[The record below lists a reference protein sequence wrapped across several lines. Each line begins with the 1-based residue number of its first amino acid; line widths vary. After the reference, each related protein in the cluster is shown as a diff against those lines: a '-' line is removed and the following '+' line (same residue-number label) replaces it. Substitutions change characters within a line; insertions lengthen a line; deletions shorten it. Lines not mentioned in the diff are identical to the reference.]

1 MTGRTI
7 AKIRQADLQKI
18 HIAKKQLGLS
28 EDDYRAAVL
37 SVSKGK
43 TDSAGE
49 LDMQGRAALLA
60 HFKRSGFK
68 VRHARKDNAGKRR
81 TPSRPVADRS
91 EQVKMMRALWL
102 RLHESGAVENAD
114 EQGLVTF
121 AEKYTQKKALE
132 WLSIED
138 CQKCI
143 EILKKWLARVRIQ
156 PFRTDWYELHR
167 LGAVGSKS
175 DSFIRSALIRMCSVD
190 VVECDLL
197 HHAQTLDKVHAW
209 TLDVINKQQ

>member
-1 MTGRTI
+1 MSSRTL
-7 AKIRQADLQKI
+7 AQMRTAELAQI

-28 EDDYRAAVL
+28 EDDYRAAIRAA
-37 SVSKGK
+37 SEGK

-49 LDMQGRAALLA
+49 LTPKQRDRLLA

-68 VRHARKDNAGKRR
+68 VRHARKDNAGQRR

-102 RLHESGAVENAD
+102 RLHESGAIENAD

-121 AEKYTQKKALE
+121 ATKHTGIKALE
-132 WLSIED
+132 WLSVEQGQKLIEM
-138 CQKCI
+138 
-143 EILKKWLARVRIQ
+143 LKNWLARVRIK
-156 PFRTDWYELHR
+156 PFRADWAELHR

-175 DSFIRSALIRMCSVD
+175 DSFIRHALLKMLKVD
-190 VVECDLL
+190 VVECELL
-197 HHAQTLDKVHAW
+197 QHQQCLDKVRAW

>member
-1 MTGRTI
+1 MTGRTL
-7 AKIRQADLQKI
+7 AQMRQADLQKI
-18 HIAKKQLGLS
+18 HIAKKQLGWS
-28 EDDYRAAVL
+28 DDEYRAVIMRI
-37 SVSKGK
+37 SKDAS
-43 TDSAGE
+43 DSAGE
-49 LDMQGRAALLA
+49 LNHKQRAELLA
-60 HFKRSGFK
+60 YMKFCGFK

>member
-7 AKIRQADLQKI
+7 AQMRQADLQKI

-81 TPSRPVADRS
+81 TPSRPIAERS
-91 EQVKMMRALWL
+91 DQLKMMRALWL
-102 RLHESGAVENAD
+102 RLHESGAIENAD

-121 AEKYTQKKALE
+121 ATKHTRIQALE
-132 WLSIED
+132 WLSVEQN
-138 CQKCI
+138 QKLI
-143 EILKKWLARVRIQ
+143 EILKNWLERVRIK
-156 PFRTDWYELHR
+156 PFRESYYNLHP
-167 LGAVGSKS
+167 LGKRIGMKS
-175 DSFIRSALIRMCSVD
+175 DRFIRNELQKILKVD

-197 HHAQTLDKVHAW
+197 QYQACLAKVRNG
-209 TLDVINKQQ
+209 LQNQQQ

>member
-7 AKIRQADLQKI
+7 AQMRQADLQKI

-121 AEKYTQKKALE
+121 AEKYTQKKSTRMAEYRRLPKMHRDSE
-132 WLSIED
+132 
-138 CQKCI
+138 KV
-143 EILKKWLARVRIQ
+143 ARACAYPTISYGLV
-156 PFRTDWYELHR
+156 
-167 LGAVGSKS
+167 
-175 DSFIRSALIRMCSVD
+175 
-190 VVECDLL
+190 
-197 HHAQTLDKVHAW
+197 
-209 TLDVINKQQ
+209 